1 MRKTEGL
8 YPMLLQLVGR
18 LGQAQLVRRQI
29 ANTLNFGSRLDSG
42 LLSSA
47 LDAANTSVLADVQM
61 HYSSPAE
68 MPYPPPDHHLI
79 ADLSTYLELSGM
91 SDPLTKIYIAA
102 ELRTKHLPLLVA
114 LFVLNE
120 LQNFVFDTTLQQL
133 VHKNKKK
140 GFFDFAPFV
149 VGVLSLFKQFHSLH
163 VQQFLSYLGQYVRT
177 MVNSMDRS
185 KKNLSE
191 LPEPVVNCLWRSL
204 STTERCSGASWSS
217 TCPSG
222 CSTPFRARSSKM

>member
-1 MRKTEGL
+1 
-8 YPMLLQLVGR
+8 
-18 LGQAQLVRRQI
+18 
-29 ANTLNFGSRLDSG
+29 
-42 LLSSA
+42 
-47 LDAANTSVLADVQM
+47 
-61 HYSSPAE
+61 
-68 MPYPPPDHHLI
+68 LI

-120 LQNFVFDTTLQQL
+120 LQNFVFDPTLQQL

-140 GFFDFAPFV
+140 GFFDFVPFV

-191 LPEPVVNCLWRSL
+191 LPEPVVNCLMFLEEFVNYGALQRRVVEQYLPKWLLDAFSRSV
-204 STTERCSGASWSS
+204 
-217 TCPSG
+217 
-222 CSTPFRARSSKM
+222 K